1 MLEILEFMCKNMDK
15 MDLSRKFVFRNTK
28 RYISMHN
35 KDKILLLEK
44 TLTSLTNRELYKHVL
59 YLKVSQLGF
68 NVSYFTDYTENA
80 EKYACYT
87 YIENKEVQI
96 VYQISERHIGEHK
109 YRASIENNKAFSGHT
124 DEIIIILDKILKYVK
139 NIT

>member
-1 MLEILEFMCKNMDK
+1 
-15 MDLSRKFVFRNTK
+15 
-28 RYISMHN
+28 MHN

-44 TLTSLTNRELYKHVL
+44 TLTSSTNRELYKHVL

-87 YIENKEVQI
+87 YIENKEV
-96 VYQISERHIGEHK
+96 
-109 YRASIENNKAFSGHT
+109 
-124 DEIIIILDKILKYVK
+124 
-139 NIT
+139 